1 MVEVF
6 VNRTMKGTATR
17 LGSKGGPYVLFRI
30 AFFLFYFFVLASA
43 SQPRQ
48 TPSGSCLA
56 LNKTNDALLSQLD
69 PKCVPLLLS
78 SSNSIFL
85 PSSQTLEDLLQQ
97 SLSFTRRLG
106 VALPSS
112 CRDASLRLSCH
123 FVYKQCDEEEA
134 AVVLS
139 PCISVCEGM
148 REECEEFFV
157 ATGNEDQ
164 LMACNTVLFPA
175 PPICNNGS
183 NEQLHVPYSQ
193 LDCPYPTVYRS
204 TNEVAALQDP
214 SQVCTLPCPGP
225 IYTEE
230 QWDIVFTIM
239 TLFGG
244 ISLVLSCFYVATA
257 FLNAETRK
265 FPANLLPL
273 LAAATIPISVGLL
286 FGLFAGG
293 DMRNVLCSDD
303 GTAYQGVGEGEAGGL
318 ACVLQ
323 GSLMAFGGLLVA
335 CWWSIIGLNLM
346 LLIVFQLERS
356 KLNKLVP
363 WYHGVAW
370 TVPLVLTI
378 IPLAAKKIAAAP
390 TYPWCFI
397 YDEDTDMW
405 MYGCFYIWF
414 IASWLF
420 GSIMILVVL
429 QYIYRRSYQFNTKGN
444 MPLRHFIHL
453 LMLLISFWVFTSF
466 QIAYRFYGTGIKDA
480 IQEAIEEQV
489 FVFLQLFLS
498 HMHFFLL
505 AHFILSPFLL
515 PFPFPSP
522 SSFLLC
528 LTFHS
533 TFSLRPLLLVAFF
546 SKTMV
551 RLPSEQHGLRCLLD
565 HRMHQVHAELLER
578 APDGHEERQRL
589 FAQAASHE
597 ELHQNSRPCPL
608 SCCFGFCCCQR
619 RSLSSYFL
627 SLSLSLSLS
636 SIFLVVFLSL
646 LSLITHV

>member
-1 MVEVF
+1 MQFNRTGSNLQRWTTNKAKERQRRTRTGGTVVEVL

-30 AFFLFYFFVLASA
+30 AFLLFFVLASA
-43 SQPRQ
+43 SQLRQ
-48 TPSGSCLA
+48 TSGSCLA

-85 PSSQTLEDLLQQ
+85 PSSQTLENLLQQ

-134 AVVLS
+134 VMVLS

-204 TNEVAALQDP
+204 TNEDDALQDP

-265 FPANLLPL
+265 FPANLLPI

-370 TVPLVLTI
+370 TIPLILTI

-466 QIAYRFYGTGIKDA
+466 QIAYRFYGTGIKDD
-480 IQEAIEEQV
+480 IQEAIEEQIRCSAETGTECELSEKPNYGLLV
-489 FVFLQLFLS
+489 WCVFLVS
-498 HMHFFLL
+498 NMG
-505 AHFILSPFLL
+505 S
-515 PFPFPSP
+515 
-522 SSFLLC
+522 
-528 LTFHS
+528 
-533 TFSLRPLLLVAFF
+533 VAFSTIGCTKSTLNF
-546 SKTMV
+546 WKGLLTDMKNAKGSSHRLQVMKNYIKTRDHARFRAALASV
-551 RLPSEQHGLRCLLD
+551 AAREDLSRTPSISQSPRKL
-565 HRMHQVHAELLER
+565 V
-578 APDGHEERQRL
+578 
-589 FAQAASHE
+589 E
-597 ELHQNSRPCPL
+597 EL
-608 SCCFGFCCCQR
+608 G
-619 RSLSSYFL
+619 SST
-627 SLSLSLSLS
+627 S
-636 SIFLVVFLSL
+636 SSQPPDEEFDTFDVDQY
-646 LSLITHV
+646 